1 MHATRIWGVAT
12 KPEQSSQSCASLPRG
27 RAEHRALARSS
38 ASRPVSVG
46 VRLAASER
54 YDPELC
60 RRDLCCWCRRLFAA
74 DGRGR
79 GEFLSAQGTPE
90 CESIIIYRQGETPHR
105 PRRARQ
111 SYFVMPG
118 WRETCWVQRT
128 LSAVSSSPTG
138 WRVSFCHCTRPR
150 EGSLVDA
157 SACAVLRARQEPVR
171 SHGVRKETDD
181 TVR

>member
-38 ASRPVSVG
+38 APRPVSVG

-118 WRETCWVQRT
+118 WRETCWVQRP

-138 WRVSFCHCTRPR
+138 WRVLSLYPPAGGFVGGCQRLCRPPGSPGTRPMVSEKR
-150 EGSLVDA
+150 PTI
-157 SACAVLRARQEPVR
+157 Q
-171 SHGVRKETDD
+171 
-181 TVR
+181 